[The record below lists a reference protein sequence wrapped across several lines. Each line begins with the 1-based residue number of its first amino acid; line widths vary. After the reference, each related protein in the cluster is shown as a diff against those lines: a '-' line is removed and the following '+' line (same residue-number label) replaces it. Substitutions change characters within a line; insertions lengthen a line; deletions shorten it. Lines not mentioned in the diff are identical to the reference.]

1 MSLTEKFINWC
12 HDSSATARFERT
24 VVQAVLS
31 VLSTQLPQYLS
42 QMMLPEWVNAIIIPS
57 VMAFLSIVM
66 AEIGKNADDIQTT
79 GQHFSD

>member
-42 QMMLPEWVNAIIIPS
+42 QIALPDWVNAIIIPS

-66 AEIGKNADDIQTT
+66 AEIGKNADDIQPT
-79 GQHFSD
+79 GSHFSD